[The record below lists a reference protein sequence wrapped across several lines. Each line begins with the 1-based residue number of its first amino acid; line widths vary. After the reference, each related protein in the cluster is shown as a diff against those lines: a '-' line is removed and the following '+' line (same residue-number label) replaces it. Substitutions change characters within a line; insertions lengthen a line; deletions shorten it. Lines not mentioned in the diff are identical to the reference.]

1 MASTRLVVNSPKLK
15 TWQSPGDEKY
25 PDFNLWRLKAEPQFR
40 YNLLRAV
47 ETAKVEARDASR
59 SAQIEARLR
68 GEITNLRSEREDA
81 LASAAESK
89 RKANLLE
96 EEVRLVKAKLG
107 RLAQEKLRQERDSR
121 AALSLARSMDSHA
134 MADTDFYKRKAAE
147 LSERLQSQQALA
159 AEQKYQLDEMKRKM
173 ARNVTKNRLAEIRS
187 EGVREMRR

>member
-1 MASTRLVVNSPKLK
+1 
-15 TWQSPGDEKY
+15 
-25 PDFNLWRLKAEPQFR
+25 
-40 YNLLRAV
+40 
-47 ETAKVEARDASR
+47 VEARDSSR
-59 SAQIEARLR
+59 SAQVEARLR

-134 MADTDFYKRKAAE
+134 MADTDFYKRKVNSASSIARFCE
-147 LSERLQSQQALA
+147 KCHHLLYLSF
-159 AEQKYQLDEMKRKM
+159 KYYIAHICFSNPYSRPQ
-173 ARNVTKNRLAEIRS
+173 N
-187 EGVREMRR
+187 